1 MREKRIYIVST
12 TNADGDRY
20 ALDTYDIMNM
30 SNEDFIEE
38 AEAQGWV
45 WSSMESFAEAW
56 NGSYAYLPNPDES
69 EMRII

>member
-12 TNADGDRY
+12 RDRY
-20 ALDTYDIMNM
+20 WLDIYDIANM
-30 SNEDFIEE
+30 SDEKFIEE

-45 WSSMESFAEAW
+45 WSSMESFADAW